1 MTYILLME
9 RTAQIKI
16 SIGLLTKQ
24 MGRHGVLKGKGG
36 TKTFICRLPW
46 DGTTHIQACAICPF
60 HKVSQTWKAQVEPVR
75 PDVVSL
81 RLVERER

>member
-1 MTYILLME
+1 MG
-9 RTAQIKI
+9 RGAQIKS

-24 MGRHGVLKGKGG
+24 MEKHDVMCKGG
-36 TKTFICRLPW
+36 TEPFICRLPW
-46 DGTTHIQACAICPF
+46 GWHHHIQACTICPL

>member
-1 MTYILLME
+1 MVYVREVQRLLFD
-9 RTAQIKI
+9 IFP
-16 SIGLLTKQ
+16 G
-24 MGRHGVLKGKGG
+24 
-36 TKTFICRLPW
+36 
-46 DGTTHIQACAICPF
+46 DGTTHIQACTICPF

>member
-1 MTYILLME
+1 MVLLKVRE
-9 RTAQIKI
+9 VQRPSFAVFP
-16 SIGLLTKQ
+16 G
-24 MGRHGVLKGKGG
+24 
-36 TKTFICRLPW
+36 